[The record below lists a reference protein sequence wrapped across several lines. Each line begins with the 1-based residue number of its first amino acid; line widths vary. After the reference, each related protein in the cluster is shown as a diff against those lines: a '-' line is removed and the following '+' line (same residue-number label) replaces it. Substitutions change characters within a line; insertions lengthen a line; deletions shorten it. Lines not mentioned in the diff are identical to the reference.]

1 MEHLVWNET
10 PLKNQLHAPV
20 LPPSALLPEPRLTR
34 AEADDTSTVIGPSE
48 QATFPSDL
56 SALSIDELL
65 MLSSRC
71 YRQLDRKH
79 PVRDAIVQY
88 YAIAQEL
95 EIREFA
101 S

>member
-1 MEHLVWNET
+1 MST
-10 PLKNQLHAPV
+10 AFAP
-20 LPPSALLPEPRLTR
+20 T
-34 AEADDTSTVIGPSE
+34 G
-48 QATFPSDL
+48 QAVSDQETFPTTLSDL
-56 SALSIDELL
+56 SVDELL

-95 EIREFA
+95 EIRETA
-101 S
+101 C

>member
-1 MEHLVWNET
+1 MLE
-10 PLKNQLHAPV
+10 
-20 LPPSALLPEPRLTR
+20 S
-34 AEADDTSTVIGPSE
+34 SE
-48 QATFPSDL
+48 QITFPSDL
-56 SALSIDELL
+56 SVLSVDQLL

-71 YRQLDRKH
+71 FRQLDRRY

-95 EIREFA
+95 ERREAA

>member
-1 MEHLVWNET
+1 M
-10 PLKNQLHAPV
+10 
-20 LPPSALLPEPRLTR
+20 
-34 AEADDTSTVIGPSE
+34 STVIETPE
-48 QATFPSDL
+48 ETTFPSDL
-56 SALSIDELL
+56 TVLSIDELL

-95 EIREFA
+95 EIREACDGAGGAGALFA
-101 S
+101 